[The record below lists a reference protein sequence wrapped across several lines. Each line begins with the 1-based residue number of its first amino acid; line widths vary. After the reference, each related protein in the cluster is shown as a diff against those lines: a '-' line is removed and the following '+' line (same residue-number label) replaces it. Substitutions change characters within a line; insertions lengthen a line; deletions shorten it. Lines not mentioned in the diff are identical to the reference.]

1 MAVFVC
7 RVGNPEGEVLDKEI
21 QATTLKEAE
30 TNLKASGYHVFSI
43 HKKIGLSFKGRK
55 VPMKHFLVFNQE
67 FLALI
72 RAGIPVFNG
81 LTLLA
86 KRVKNP
92 IFKRIL
98 QDILRMVKE
107 GHSLSDA
114 FLTHRDRFPAVYPS
128 VLAARERSGSLESVL
143 GSYIEHEH
151 LLFTTR
157 KKLRSAFIYPA
168 FLVLVAALSIGV
180 IINFVLPSFA
190 DFYKG
195 FDKEL
200 PALTRVV
207 VSISLF
213 IKRHILMEIG
223 SILALILGIQWALR
237 TETGKRWLEKA
248 ILTLPLLQNIWREYV
263 LSQFCRT
270 FAILLEGGIPAL
282 DALETL
288 AFTNPSV
295 HFSLEIQIAAEM
307 VSSGGKI
314 SAAFEKSVIVD
325 DLTLDMIRIGEES
338 GSVSDMLKSA
348 ADYHDE
354 DLSNLLGGVV
364 SLVAPV
370 VLLAMGVL
378 IAALLIAMY
387 LPLFDVTDIMS

>member
-1 MAVFVC
+1 M
-7 RVGNPEGEVLDKEI
+7 GEVLDKEI

-30 TNLKASGYHVFSI
+30 NKLKDSGYHVFSI
-43 HKKIGLSFKGRK
+43 RKKTGLSLKRRK

-67 FLALI
+67 FLALV
-72 RAGIPVFNG
+72 RAGIPIFNG
-81 LTLLA
+81 LTLLS
-86 KRVKNP
+86 KRIKNP
-92 IFKRIL
+92 VFQKIL
-98 QDILRMVKE
+98 QDVLRMVKE

-114 FLTHRDRFPAVYPS
+114 FLAHRDRFPAVYPS
-128 VLAARERSGSLESVL
+128 VLAAGERSGALEDVLES
-143 GSYIEHEH
+143 YIQHEH
-151 LLFTTR
+151 LLFTTK
-157 KKLRSAFIYPA
+157 KKLKSAFIYPA

-200 PALTRVV
+200 PAMTRVV
-207 VSISLF
+207 VSFSLF
-213 IKRHILMEIG
+213 IKHHILLEIG
-223 SILALILGIQWALR
+223 VILVLILSAQWVLR
-237 TETGKRWLEKA
+237 TETGKRWLEKG
-248 ILTLPLLQNIWREYV
+248 ILKIPLIHNIWQEYV

-282 DALETL
+282 DALGTL
-288 AFTNPSV
+288 SFTNPSV
-295 HFSLEIQIAAEM
+295 HFSLEIQTASEV

-314 SAAFEKSVIVD
+314 SRAFEESVIVD
-325 DLTLDMIRIGEES
+325 ELTLDMIRIGEES
-338 GSVSDMLKSA
+338 GSVSAMLKSA

-354 DLSNLLGGVV
+354 DLSNLLEGVV

-387 LPLFDVTDIMS
+387 LPLFDITDIMS

>member
-1 MAVFVC
+1 MAIFVC
-7 RVGNPEGEVLDKEI
+7 RVGNPTGEVLDKEV
-21 QATTLKEAE
+21 QASSVAEAENLLKE
-30 TNLKASGYHVFSI
+30 SGYHIFSI
-43 HKKIGLSFKGRK
+43 RKKIGISLKGRK

-67 FLALI
+67 FLALV
-72 RAGIPVFNG
+72 RAGIPIYNG
-81 LTLLA
+81 LTLLS
-86 KRVKNP
+86 KRIKNP
-92 IFKRIL
+92 VFQEIL
-98 QDILRMVKE
+98 QDILRLVKE

-114 FLTHRDRFPAVYPS
+114 FLAHRDRFPAVYPS
-128 VLAARERSGSLESVL
+128 VLAAGERSGSLESVL
-143 GSYIEHEH
+143 ESYIEHEH

-168 FLVLVAALSIGV
+168 FLVLVAVLSIGV

-195 FDKEL
+195 FDRQL
-200 PALTRVV
+200 PAMTRVV
-207 VSISLF
+207 VSASLF
-213 IKRHILMEIG
+213 IKNHLVLEIVIIL
-223 SILALILGIQWALR
+223 SVILGSQWALR
-237 TETGKRWLEKA
+237 TETGKRLMERI
-248 ILTLPLLQNIWREYV
+248 ILKIPLLQTIWREYV

-288 AFTNPSV
+288 AYTNPSV
-295 HFSLEIQIAAEM
+295 HFSSEIRGASEV
-307 VSSGGKI
+307 VSSGGNI
-314 SAAFEKSVIVD
+314 SRAFENSVIVD
-325 DLTLDMIRIGEES
+325 ELTLDMIRIGEES
-338 GSVSDMLKSA
+338 GSVSGMLKSA

-364 SLVAPV
+364 SLVAPA

-387 LPLFDVTDIMS
+387 LPLFDITDIMS